1 MSTHTSKLSFRGGT
15 GSVTGANFLLDTG
28 AHKIVIDCGLTQGE
42 NFCSEENYGDFTY
55 VPSEAHALLVT
66 HAHMDHIGR
75 IPQLVRR
82 GFMGPIYSTEATKD
96 LARAMF
102 KDAVGILAGEARL
115 CHKEPLYEAEDVE
128 QALTQWKTYDYHEPF
143 DVADGV
149 RCTFKDAGH
158 ILGSAL
164 VFLERAGKQIV
175 FSGDLGNSPDVL
187 LHDTESIRGAHY
199 LVMESVY
206 GDRAHEGREVRR
218 EVLKAA
224 IEDTRQK
231 GGVLLIPSFSL
242 QRTQVLLSEINVLIE
257 DGAMQ
262 PIPIFLDSP
271 LAIEVLDI
279 YRRHSRLFNDT
290 AKARM
295 DAGDDLF
302 DFPKLKLTRAAE
314 DSSSIESAPNPKVII
329 AGSGMSHGGRI
340 RSHEKRY
347 LGDKDAAVLFVGYQT
362 VGSLGRRIKDGA
374 EKVKID
380 GDWVKV
386 RARVSELSG
395 YSAHKDRDAL
405 ISFVETAQETL
416 QKVFVVMGE
425 PKAALF
431 LTQRLRDFLGVD
443 ATAPA
448 KENSVEIDW

>member
-1 MSTHTSKLSFRGGT
+1 MSKNRSTISFRGGT

-28 AHKIVIDCGLTQGE
+28 SGKIVIDCGLTQGE
-42 NFCSEENYGDFTY
+42 NFCSDENYGDFTY
-55 VPSEAHALLVT
+55 DPRDVQVLLVT

-75 IPQLVRR
+75 IPQLVRH
-82 GFMGPIYSTEATKD
+82 GFAGTIYSTGATKD

-102 KDAVGILAGEARL
+102 KDAVGILAQEARL

-128 QALTQWKTYDYHEPF
+128 RALALWQTHEYHETFPF
-143 DVADGV
+143 FHDV

-164 VFLERAGKQIV
+164 VCLERAEKTIV

-187 LHDTESIRGAHY
+187 LNDTESIAGANY

-206 GDRAHEGREVRR
+206 GDRAHEGRDMRR
-218 EVLKAA
+218 HVLRAA
-224 IEDTRQK
+224 IEDARARN
-231 GGVLLIPSFSL
+231 GVLLIPSFSL
-242 QRTQVLLSEINVLIE
+242 QRTQVLLSEINALIE
-257 DGAMQ
+257 DEGMQ
-262 PIPIFLDSP
+262 PLPIFLDSP
-271 LAIEVLDI
+271 LAIEVLDV
-279 YRRHSRLFNDT
+279 YRRHSHLFNKE
-290 AKARM
+290 AQQRIAQ
-295 DAGDDLF
+295 GDDLF
-302 DFPKLKLTRAAE
+302 DFPKLTLTRAVQ
-314 DSSSIESAPNPKVII
+314 DSAGIEAAPNPKVII

-340 RSHEKRY
+340 RAHERRY
-347 LGDKDAAVLFVGYQT
+347 LGNKNASVLFVGYQT

-380 GDWVKV
+380 GEWVRV

-405 ISFVETAQETL
+405 IAFVETAQKTL
-416 QKVFVVMGE
+416 EKVFVVMGE
-425 PKAALF
+425 PRAALF

>member
-1 MSTHTSKLSFRGGT
+1 MSMHTSTISFRGGT

-28 AHKIVIDCGLTQGE
+28 TDKILVDCGLTQGE
-42 NFCSEENYGDFTY
+42 NFCSEENYGEFTY
-55 VPSEAHALLVT
+55 VPSEVRTLLVT

-82 GFMGPIYSTEATKD
+82 GFTGEIYSTEATKD

-128 QALTQWKTYDYHEPF
+128 HALTLWKTHEYGEVF
-143 DVADGV
+143 SLADDVQ
-149 RCTFKDAGH
+149 CTFKDAGH
-158 ILGSAL
+158 ILGSSL
-164 VFLERAGKQIV
+164 VFLERAGKRIV

-187 LHDTESIRGAHY
+187 LKDTESIEGAHY

-206 GDRAHEGREVRR
+206 GDRAHEGRDMRR
-218 EVLKAA
+218 QVLRAA
-224 IEDTRQK
+224 IEDSRQK

-242 QRTQVLLSEINVLIE
+242 QRTQVLLSEINALIE
-257 DGAMQ
+257 DEGMQ

-279 YRRHSRLFNDT
+279 YRRHSDLFNDE
-290 AKARM
+290 AR
-295 DAGDDLF
+295 ARIAGGDDLF
-302 DFPKLKLTRAAE
+302 DFPKLKLTRAPE
-314 DSSSIESAPNPKVII
+314 DSASIESAANPKVII

-340 RSHEKRY
+340 RSHERRY
-347 LGDKDAAVLFVGYQT
+347 LGDKNATVLFVGYQT

-405 ISFVETAQETL
+405 ISFVETAQATL
-416 QKVFVVMGE
+416 KKVFVVMGE

-448 KENSVEIDW
+448 KENSVTIDW